1 MNSRGVPNTVPVKTD
16 ARHVLCVD
24 LDGTLVQTD
33 TLVETLFLFS
43 RLYPFRIPLL
53 LVWLLRGRSY
63 LKTKLSEAVLPSVE
77 TLPYNTELL
86 SYLRQRKNAGVKL
99 VLATGADSLIAS
111 RVAAHLALFDEVWS
125 SDGSRNLVGARKA
138 QLLAGQYPAFE
149 YIGNSRTDLPVW
161 LLSRGAILV
170 SSSTRL
176 LRILQRHS
184 IPTTSMPAARPAR
197 ISAWLRVLRV
207 HQWVKNLL
215 VFFPLLTSHRL
226 TDWHALTLAGIGF
239 LALSLAA
246 SGTYLINDLFDL
258 QADRSHPGKC
268 RRPFA
273 SGELNPAMGL
283 FATVP
288 LFLAAFAAASA
299 LPPVARLLLAA
310 YIVLTLSYSL
320 WFKRFLVIDV
330 LLLVCFYLLR
340 IFLGGV
346 ATGISIS
353 VWLLAFSMFF
363 FLALALVKRLTEL
376 RALKRALSGAWDIS
390 ARGYQVSD
398 VQLLGS
404 LAASSAYLS
413 VVLFALYIN
422 SPEVHLLYR
431 QPQFLW
437 PLCLVIIY
445 WLSRMILI
453 ANRGQLHDDPIVF
466 ATRDRA
472 SWITGVAVLAVLYA
486 AH

>member
-1 MNSRGVPNTVPVKTD
+1 MQNTVPAETD
-16 ARHVLCVD
+16 TRPVLCVD

-53 LVWLLRGRSY
+53 LIWVLRGRAY
-63 LKTKLSEAVLPSVE
+63 LKMKLAQAVLPSIE
-77 TLPYNTELL
+77 TLPYHTELL
-86 SYLRQRKNAGVKL
+86 SYLRQQKNAGVKL
-99 VLATGADSLIAS
+99 VLATGADRLMAS
-111 RVAAHLALFDEVWS
+111 RVASHLSLFDEVWS
-125 SDGSRNLVGARKA
+125 SDGSQNLVGARKA
-138 QLLAGQYPAFE
+138 QLLAGKYPAFE
-149 YIGNSRTDLPVW
+149 YIGNSPADLPVW
-161 LLSRGAILV
+161 FRSRGAILV
-170 SSSTRL
+170 SPSTRL
-176 LRILQRHS
+176 LRILERHS
-184 IPTTSMPAARPAR
+184 IPATFMPARPAPR

-226 TDWHALTLAGIGF
+226 TDWPALGLAGIGF
-239 LALSLAA
+239 FAYSLAA
-246 SGTYLINDLFDL
+246 SGTYLVNDLFDL
-258 QADRSHPGKC
+258 QADRAHPGKC
-268 RRPFA
+268 QRPFA
-273 SGELNPAMGL
+273 AGLLNPAAGVAAALAL
-283 FATVP
+283 FI
-288 LFLAAFAAASA
+288 AAFAVASA
-299 LPPVARLLLAA
+299 LPRIARFLLAG
-310 YIVLTLSYSL
+310 YVILTLSYSL
-320 WFKRFLVIDV
+320 RLKRILVIDV

-340 IFLGGV
+340 IFFGGV

-376 RALKRALSGAWDIS
+376 RALECALSANWEIS
-390 ARGYQVSD
+390 ARSYQVSD

-422 SPEVHLLYR
+422 SPEAHLLYR

-445 WLSRMILI
+445 WLTRMILI
-453 ANRGQLHDDPIVF
+453 ANRGQLHDDPLVF
-466 ATRDRA
+466 AAHDRA
-472 SWITGVAVLAVLYA
+472 SWITGVAVAAVLYA